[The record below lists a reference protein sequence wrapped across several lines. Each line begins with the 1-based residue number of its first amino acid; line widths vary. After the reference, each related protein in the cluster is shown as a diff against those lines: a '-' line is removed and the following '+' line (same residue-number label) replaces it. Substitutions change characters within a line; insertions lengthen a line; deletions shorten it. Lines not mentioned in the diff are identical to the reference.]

1 MSRFSTV
8 QSMLDVAQR
17 ARDTIAST
25 AERETEIWSD
35 YEHRKGKLDAQLAT
49 ALRELKEDS
58 DGALKRATEQYE
70 NLKLHQAER
79 FQMRNARI
87 DKAQEN
93 SEKGMSQ
100 RIQDAADKEQY
111 KVQKAMLVATKKRDT
126 DTDGTHKERREFEK
140 WIKEEN
146 VRIEETATRAKRLY
160 RRYPGFLPRLENVEP
175 EEIESPDKKS
185 DEYELKEIV
194 EDIRQQTHDG
204 MDLYQARGVAKMFR
218 VIPLF
223 FFLLVITAIAGA
235 VGYHFYE
242 QKMGE
247 NHFYATGGAYIFS
260 IILFCVLNQV
270 ARNRTWEAVEGT
282 AIALATTREYQ
293 KKADEYSA
301 KRCEIDLI
309 RIQAEFDDVE
319 KEQDDFMAGVKH
331 SASGLREEDHEGSEG
346 RAQRLHQEWTAQ
358 YERLV
363 QSRDQQHEDFI
374 AAIHDEVERETR
386 RENEGFARKF
396 QFLDAEL
403 AENWD
408 ALVAEWNGVW
418 QELQQTITE
427 AREATDPFFPAWS
440 PEYLAN
446 WTPPRSFALG
456 ASFGELAIDIAAM
469 TEAQPQHEDLALP
482 VEQNFSL
489 PLNLCLPDT
498 GSLLIE
504 TNNAVPDEVHTT
516 MNNVILRLLATAPPG
531 RLSFTIIDPIG
542 LGQNFAGVMHL
553 ADYEESLINSRIW
566 TESAQIEARLK
577 DLNEHM
583 EKVIQMYLRNEYE
596 TITEYNEKAG
606 KIAEKYHFVV
616 VAGFPTGFTEVAARR
631 LQSIASSGARCG
643 VFTLI
648 HHDKRK
654 QLPQDF
660 EADDLQQNS
669 VRVSFGNEI
678 VLDGRYIAGANPQL
692 ATPPSADEFIEF
704 VHHLG
709 RASKD
714 SNRIEVPFEEV
725 VPSDDQIWTTETTKE
740 LAVPVGRT
748 GATKLQYLAIG
759 RDTRQH
765 ALVAGKTG
773 SGKSTL
779 FHVAIT
785 NLALWSSP
793 EEVEFYLIDFKKGV
807 EFKCYAQHALP
818 HAKVIAIESDRE
830 FGLSV
835 LQRVDE
841 ELKRRGDMFRKLGV
855 QDVAG
860 FKAAAPDEPMP
871 RSLLLIDEF
880 QELFTEDDRVSQ
892 NAALLLDR
900 IVRQGRAF
908 GIHVIL
914 GSQTLGGAH
923 TLPRPTMGQMVIRI
937 ALACNEA
944 DSYIILDDTN
954 PAARHLTRPGEGI
967 YNDSAG
973 TIEGN
978 SPFQV
983 VWLSDEI
990 RDAYLQKV
998 SDHAAALG
1006 REYERPIVFE
1016 GNAPADVCENREL
1029 ATKIEASVESAPSS
1043 VGIYLGAPNSIKG
1056 PTQASFAQQSGNNLM
1071 IVGQRDES
1079 TLSIVSLALVS
1090 LCAQFPAE
1098 TLRIVLVDGSAP
1110 DSVQRNYLDRVIESL
1125 PHEIERPMAGDL
1137 GNVFTDLHQD
1147 FQKRMDGNA
1156 EKPRRTFIIVYG
1168 MQMFKKLRYEEDF
1181 GFSTDDDSSSVEPG
1195 TALNS
1200 IISEGAGYGMHVIAS
1215 IDTLNNVNRAIS
1227 RKAQGEFEMKILFQM
1242 SANDSAT
1249 LIDSPAAGNLGLH
1262 RAIYYNEQEGHSE
1275 TFRPYALPE
1284 AHWVDQLKDRLA

>member
-1 MSRFSTV
+1 
-8 QSMLDVAQR
+8 MLDVAQR
-17 ARDTIAST
+17 ARDTITGT
-25 AERETEIWSD
+25 AERETEIWAD
-35 YEHRKGKLDAQLAT
+35 YEHRKGKLEAQLAT
-49 ALRELKEDS
+49 ALRELQEDS
-58 DGALKRATEQYE
+58 DGALQRATEQYE
-70 NLKLHQAER
+70 SLKQHHAER
-79 FQMRNARI
+79 FQKRNARI
-87 DKAQEN
+87 AEAQKN
-93 SEKGMSQ
+93 SEEGVAQ

-111 KVQKAMLVATKKRDT
+111 KVQKAMLVATKKRDS
-126 DTDGTHKERREFEK
+126 DTDATHKERRDFEK

-146 VRIEETATRAKRLY
+146 VRFEETGKRARKLY
-160 RRYPGFLPRLENVEP
+160 RRYSGFLPRLDNVEA

-185 DEYELKEIV
+185 DEYELKEVV

-204 MDLYQARGVAKMFR
+204 MDLYQARGVAKIFR
-218 VIPLF
+218 MIPLSI
-223 FFLLVITAIAGA
+223 FLLAITAIAGA
-235 VGYHFYE
+235 AGYHFYE

-247 NHFYATGGAYIFS
+247 NYFYATCGGYVFG

-282 AIALATTREYQ
+282 AIALATGRAYQ
-293 KKADEYSA
+293 KAADLLSA
-301 KRCEIDLI
+301 KRHEIDLI

-319 KEQDDFMAGVKH
+319 KEQDDFMAGVKR
-331 SASGLREEDHEGSEG
+331 SASGLRENDHEGAEG
-346 RAQRLHQEWTAQ
+346 RAQRLHQEWAAQ

-363 QSRDQQHEDFI
+363 ESMDQQREGFV
-374 AAIHDEVERETR
+374 AAINDEVERETR

-396 QFLDAEL
+396 QMLDAEL
-403 AENWD
+403 AENWE
-408 ALVAEWNGVW
+408 ALVSEWNGVW
-418 QELQQTITE
+418 QELQQTISE
-427 AREATDPFFPAWS
+427 ARESSDEFFPAWS

-446 WTPPRSFALG
+446 WNPPRAFALG
-456 ASFGELAIDIAAM
+456 ASFGELDVDIATM
-469 TEAQPQHEDLALP
+469 TEAQPRHEDLALP
-482 VEQNFSL
+482 VEQSFSL

-504 TNNAVPDEVHTT
+504 TNNAVPDEVQTT

-616 VAGFPTGFTEVAARR
+616 VANFPAGFTEVAARR
-631 LQSIASSGARCG
+631 LQSIAASGARCG

-660 EADDLQQNS
+660 DADDLKQNC

-678 VLDGRYIAGANPQL
+678 VLDGRYIEGATPQL
-692 ATPPSADEFIEF
+692 AMPPAADEFIEF
-704 VHHLG
+704 VHQIG

-725 VPSDDQIWTTETTKE
+725 VPADEQIWATETTKE
-740 LAVPVGRT
+740 LVVPVGRT

-785 NLALWSSP
+785 NLALCCSP

-841 ELKRRGDMFRKLGV
+841 ELKRRGDLYRKLGV

-860 FKAAAPDEPMP
+860 YKEAAPGEPMP

-880 QELFTEDDRVSQ
+880 QELFVEDDRVSQ
-892 NAALLLDR
+892 NAAILLDR

-954 PAARHLTRPGEGI
+954 PAARHLSRPGEGI

-983 VWLSDEI
+983 VWLSDEV
-990 RDAYLQKV
+990 RDAYLEKV
-998 SDHAAALG
+998 RDHAAALG

-1016 GNAPADVCENREL
+1016 GNAPADVNENGEL
-1029 ATKIEASVESAPSS
+1029 AGKIDSAVEEAPGS

-1056 PTQASFAQQSGNNLM
+1056 PTQAVFAQQSGNNLM
-1071 IVGQRDES
+1071 IVGQRDEP
-1079 TLSIVSLALVS
+1079 TLSIVLLALVS
-1090 LCAQFPAE
+1090 LCAQFPSDS
-1098 TLRIVLVDGSAP
+1098 LRIVLVDGSAP
-1110 DSVQRNYLDRVIESL
+1110 ESPQRDYLDRVIDSL
-1125 PHEIERPMAGDL
+1125 PNEIERPKAGDL
-1137 GNVFTDLHQD
+1137 GEVFTDLHQD
-1147 FQKRMDGNA
+1147 FQRRVDGAAENA
-1156 EKPRRTFIIVYG
+1156 RRTFIIIYG
-1168 MQMFKKLRYEEDF
+1168 LQMFKKLRFEEDF
-1181 GFSTDDDSSSVEPG
+1181 GFSMDDSEPKMDPG
-1195 TALNS
+1195 NALNA
-1200 IISEGAGYGMHVIAS
+1200 IISEGAGYGLHVIAS
-1215 IDTLNNVNRAIS
+1215 IDTLNNVNRALS
-1227 RKAQGEFEMKILFQM
+1227 RKAQSEFEMKVLFQM
-1242 SANDSAT
+1242 SSNDSAT

-1284 AHWVDQLKDRLA
+1284 SDWIEQLRDRMA